1 MDRISTLKDRTLDAF
16 SSLWEKGV
24 DGFEGL
30 KSGALERFAAL
41 GDGIKDKLEGVKNF
55 VSNCVGKLKD
65 FFHFDWSLPKIKL
78 PHFSISG
85 SFSLN
90 PPSIPSF
97 GIDWYKEGGIMTE
110 PTLFGR
116 NPETGNAMVGGEA
129 GPEAIAPIE
138 LLKEYVRE
146 AVAEGDGRLYD
157 VLEAIRALLAE
168 YLPRLQGLQLVLDT
182 GTLVGE
188 TAPAMNEELGLIKY
202 MRVLRN

>member
-1 MDRISTLKDRTLDAF
+1 MDAF
-16 SSLWEKGV
+16 SNLWEKGV

-55 VSNCVGKLKD
+55 VSDCVGKLKD

-97 GIDWYKEGGIMTE
+97 GIDWYKDGGIMTE
-110 PTLFGR
+110 PTIFGR
-116 NPETGNAMVGGEA
+116 NP
-129 GPEAIAPIE
+129 
-138 LLKEYVRE
+138 
-146 AVAEGDGRLYD
+146 GR
-157 VLEAIRALLAE
+157 R
-168 YLPRLQGLQLVLDT
+168 P
-182 GTLVGE
+182 
-188 TAPAMNEELGLIKY
+188 
-202 MRVLRN
+202 